1 MNSNTP
7 IETFFYIGSSRLRF
21 CIFENVDKKIF
32 EKEIFIDDLEIS
44 KNLGQCLENFLE
56 ENIFTIE
63 KKIGKFINEIN
74 LIIPDNNFLLIQ
86 ASIKKNETGKKI
98 NKEDVNRLLFD
109 LKQQIKENNLD
120 KTITHMRIN
129 NFIIDKKK
137 YLTLDDNFGCNELCL
152 QVDFVCLLNKIKD
165 IYSKKIRKYQI
176 NINEIYS
183 DGYLKKYN
191 SSYSENECQ
200 VAANLKYEND
210 ENEVYL
216 VEKIS
221 EKKGFFERFFKFFN

>member
-7 IETFFYIGSSRLRF
+7 IETFFYIGSNRLRF

-32 EKEIFIDDLEIS
+32 EKEIFIDDLKIS
-44 KNLGQCLENFLE
+44 KNSDQFLEKFLE
-56 ENIFTIE
+56 ENVLAIE

-129 NFIIDKKK
+129 NFIIDKKT
-137 YLTLDDNFGCNELCL
+137 YLTLEDNFGCNELCL

-191 SSYSENECQ
+191 SSYNENECQ
-200 VAANLKYEND
+200 VAANLKYEYD